1 MTTFDTLHYAK
12 KLKEAGFSEQQ
23 AETQAEA
30 LRAVVDENLATKTDL
45 KEVESRLAR
54 DIELVRSDLKQSE
67 NAVRQEIE
75 LLRRDMREMESRL
88 AQEIGQLRSTTEQK
102 TELLR
107 RDMREMESRITLR
120 LGFLVVGAAT
130 VLGVLMKLV

>member
-45 KEVESRLAR
+45 KEIESPLAR
-54 DIELVRSDLKQSE
+54 DIELVRSNLRQTE
-67 NAVRQEIE
+67 NPIARVFE
-75 LLRRDMREMESRL
+75 LLRRDMR
-88 AQEIGQLRSTTEQK
+88 A
-102 TELLR
+102 
-107 RDMREMESRITLR
+107 MESRITLR
-120 LGFLVVGAAT
+120 LGLLIVGADTA
-130 VLGVLMKLV
+130 LGVLMKLT